1 MSAEQQAKYSVPVS
15 GDLDAQVKADMEAE
29 GFGSVT
35 EYVRSA
41 IREKLERSAKRRLEA
56 KLLEA
61 VERGDYRE
69 GGPELF
75 DKLRRIARGGDGPA
89 NGGT

>member
-1 MSAEQQAKYSVPVS
+1 MAVDQETKYSVPVS
-15 GDLDAQVKADMEAE
+15 GDLDAQIRADMETQ

-41 IREKLERSAKRRLEA
+41 LREKLERSARRRLET

-69 GGPELF
+69 ATPEFWDGMRAL
-75 DKLRRIARGGDGPA
+75 ARGE
-89 NGGT
+89 NG